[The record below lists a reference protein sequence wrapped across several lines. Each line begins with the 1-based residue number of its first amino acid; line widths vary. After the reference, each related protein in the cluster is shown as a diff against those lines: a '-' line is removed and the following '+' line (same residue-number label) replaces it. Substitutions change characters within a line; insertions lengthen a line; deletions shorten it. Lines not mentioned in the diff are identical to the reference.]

1 MVDIQ
6 NRSKRT
12 SKALADGSKRGK
24 CLYVFKKSI
33 VSCAEEKKQVI
44 VVHRKRKFEEI
55 SNALAKEQLNKSYV
69 YHSSNALNRSNIQEV
84 ATDQNKRNS
93 ALTVLHQDEDFHSLT
108 DSFER
113 KLQLENFKHKPLTF
127 KVNSATYSL
136 ENLNVKPMTTELLRE
151 DLTEV
156 LIQSQVMQQLMTQR
170 TTDEQMSELRRDFD
184 RFEYIQHY
192 LSAKAR
198 NAIDVE
204 DKEQQQQFICSSLE
218 SGISSQVIDQY
229 IAKLNQGQYSYIF
242 DTITSEALAN
252 MENER
257 FIQYLEKRGIN
268 HLGKSMILVFP
279 VFDSESRTFS
289 LYISAHNI
297 LTVENENNP
306 TCSEKLLSLLSS

>member
-69 YHSSNALNRSNIQEV
+69 YHSSNALNRSNIQEL

-204 DKEQQQQFICSSLE
+204 DKEQQHQFICSSLE

-229 IAKLNQGQYSYIF
+229 IAKLNQG
-242 DTITSEALAN
+242 
-252 MENER
+252 
-257 FIQYLEKRGIN
+257 
-268 HLGKSMILVFP
+268 
-279 VFDSESRTFS
+279 
-289 LYISAHNI
+289 
-297 LTVENENNP
+297 
-306 TCSEKLLSLLSS
+306 